1 MTRNLFSKLIA
12 LTAGII
18 LLIVAYNHNQKSLYE
33 ISGTAYGTRWSIT
46 STEYISDL
54 HKNNIISI
62 INRID
67 YVASNYKKDS
77 EIALI
82 NFSQKNNFK
91 ISNDLLNIL
100 TIAKDV
106 EGSSNGFY
114 NIMMA
119 KVSSQLGFSPRF
131 NNTLNQTNISSY
143 NIDTQNLI
151 LSRDSSNWFDLSSIA
166 KGYAV
171 QKIHEYLVNQ
181 NLNNH
186 YIDIGGEIII
196 NGINVNNPWI
206 VGIQNPLSFKD
217 NASTIIQSK
226 NNFLAIATSGEYIN
240 YKTGANGEKVT
251 HTINPNTLESVK
263 HNILSVT
270 VLHHN
275 SATYA
280 DAYATAFNAMG
291 PELAIDIANQYNIA
305 LMLIVQEAPAKEE
318 APEEETPAEENE
330 NNVNFIYSNKWY
342 DLVI

>member
-33 ISGTAYGTRWSIT
+33 ISGTAYGTRCSIT

-171 QKIHEYLVNQ
+171 QCIHNYLKEN
-181 NLNNH
+181 NMNNH
-186 YIDIGGEIII
+186 LIDIGGEIII
-196 NGINVNNPWI
+196 NGKNIDDNWK
-206 VGIQNPLSFKD
+206 VGIQDPSYMNNKALKIITND
-217 NASTIIQSK
+217 NSS
-226 NNFLAIATSGEYIN
+226 FLAIATSGEYRNFKI
-240 YKTGANGEKVT
+240 GDNGNKVS
-251 HTINPNTLESVK
+251 HTINPKTLRSINNK
-263 HNILSVT
+263 ILSVT
-270 VLHHN
+270 VLHES

-291 PELAIDIANQYNIA
+291 YKQAFVKSNELNVASMFVLNNDE
-305 LMLIVQEAPAKEE
+305 IV
-318 APEEETPAEENE
+318 
-330 NNVNFIYSNKWY
+330 YSNKWY
-342 DLVI
+342 DLVR

>member
-46 STEYISDL
+46 SSEYISDL

-171 QKIHEYLVNQ
+171 QCIHNYLKEN
-181 NLNNH
+181 NMNNH
-186 YIDIGGEIII
+186 LIDIGGEIII
-196 NGINVNNPWI
+196 NGKNIDDNWK
-206 VGIQNPLSFKD
+206 VGIQDPSYMNNKALKIITND
-217 NASTIIQSK
+217 NSS
-226 NNFLAIATSGEYIN
+226 FLAIATSGEYRNFKI
-240 YKTGANGEKVT
+240 GDNGNKVS
-251 HTINPNTLESVK
+251 HTINPKTLRSINNK
-263 HNILSVT
+263 ILSVT
-270 VLHHN
+270 VLHES

-291 PELAIDIANQYNIA
+291 YKQAFVKSNELNVASMFVLNNDE
-305 LMLIVQEAPAKEE
+305 IV
-318 APEEETPAEENE
+318 
-330 NNVNFIYSNKWY
+330 YSNKWY
-342 DLVI
+342 DLVR

>member
-1 MTRNLFSKLIA
+1 VTRNLFSKLIA

-18 LLIVAYNHNQKSLYE
+18 LLIVAYNHNLKSLYE

-46 STEYISDL
+46 SAEYISDL

-119 KVSSQLGFSPRF
+119 KVSSQLGFSPSF

-171 QKIHEYLVNQ
+171 QSIHNYLKEN
-181 NLNNH
+181 NMNNH
-186 YIDIGGEIII
+186 LIDIGGEIII
-196 NGINVNNPWI
+196 NGKNIDDNWK
-206 VGIQNPLSFKD
+206 VGIQDPSYMNNKALKIITND
-217 NASTIIQSK
+217 NSS
-226 NNFLAIATSGEYIN
+226 FLAIATSGEYRNFKI
-240 YKTGANGEKVT
+240 GDNGNKVS
-251 HTINPNTLESVK
+251 HTINPKTLQSINNK
-263 HNILSVT
+263 ILSVT
-270 VLHHN
+270 VLHES

-291 PELAIDIANQYNIA
+291 YKQAFVKSNELNVASMFVLNNDE
-305 LMLIVQEAPAKEE
+305 IV
-318 APEEETPAEENE
+318 
-330 NNVNFIYSNKWY
+330 YSNKWY
-342 DLVI
+342 DLVR

>member
-12 LTAGII
+12 LTVGII

-171 QKIHEYLVNQ
+171 QCIHNYLKEN
-181 NLNNH
+181 NMNNH
-186 YIDIGGEIII
+186 LIDIGGEIII
-196 NGINVNNPWI
+196 NGKNIDDNWK
-206 VGIQNPLSFKD
+206 VGIQDPSYMNNKALKIITND
-217 NASTIIQSK
+217 NSS
-226 NNFLAIATSGEYIN
+226 FLAIATSGEYRNFKI
-240 YKTGANGEKVT
+240 GDNGNKVS
-251 HTINPNTLESVK
+251 HTINPKTLQSINNK
-263 HNILSVT
+263 ILSVT
-270 VLHHN
+270 VLHES

-291 PELAIDIANQYNIA
+291 YKQAFVKSNELNVASMFVLNNDE
-305 LMLIVQEAPAKEE
+305 IV
-318 APEEETPAEENE
+318 
-330 NNVNFIYSNKWY
+330 YSNKWY
-342 DLVI
+342 DLVR

>member
-1 MTRNLFSKLIA
+1 VTRNLFSKLIA

-18 LLIVAYNHNQKSLYE
+18 LLIVAYNHNLKSLYE

-91 ISNDLLNIL
+91 ISKDLLNIL

-171 QKIHEYLVNQ
+171 QSIHNYLKEN
-181 NLNNH
+181 NMNNH
-186 YIDIGGEIII
+186 LIDIGGEIII
-196 NGINVNNPWI
+196 NGKNIDDNWK
-206 VGIQNPLSFKD
+206 VGIQDPSYMNNKALKIITND
-217 NASTIIQSK
+217 NSS
-226 NNFLAIATSGEYIN
+226 FLAIATSGEYRNFKI
-240 YKTGANGEKVT
+240 GDNGNKVS
-251 HTINPNTLESVK
+251 HTINPKTLQSINNK
-263 HNILSVT
+263 ILSVT
-270 VLHHN
+270 VLHES

-291 PELAIDIANQYNIA
+291 YKQAFVKSNELNVASMFVLNNDE
-305 LMLIVQEAPAKEE
+305 IV
-318 APEEETPAEENE
+318 
-330 NNVNFIYSNKWY
+330 YSNKWY
-342 DLVI
+342 DLVR

>member
-171 QKIHEYLVNQ
+171 QCIHNYLKEN
-181 NLNNH
+181 NMNNH
-186 YIDIGGEIII
+186 LIDIGGEIII
-196 NGINVNNPWI
+196 NGKNIDDNWK
-206 VGIQNPLSFKD
+206 VGIQDPSYMNNKALKIITND
-217 NASTIIQSK
+217 NSS
-226 NNFLAIATSGEYIN
+226 FLAIATSGEYRNFKI
-240 YKTGANGEKVT
+240 GDNGSKVS
-251 HTINPNTLESVK
+251 HTINPKTLQSINNK
-263 HNILSVT
+263 ILSVT
-270 VLHHN
+270 VLHES

-291 PELAIDIANQYNIA
+291 YKQAFVKSNELNVASMFVLNNDE
-305 LMLIVQEAPAKEE
+305 IV
-318 APEEETPAEENE
+318 
-330 NNVNFIYSNKWY
+330 YSNKWY
-342 DLVI
+342 DLVR

>member
-100 TIAKDV
+100 TIAKNV
-106 EGSSNGFY
+106 EESSNGFY

-119 KVSSQLGFSPRF
+119 KISSQLGFSPNF
-131 NNTLNQTNISSY
+131 DNTLNQTNISSY

-171 QKIHEYLVNQ
+171 QCIHNYLKEN
-181 NLNNH
+181 NMNNH
-186 YIDIGGEIII
+186 LIDIGGEIII
-196 NGINVNNPWI
+196 NGKNIDDNWK
-206 VGIQNPLSFKD
+206 VGIQDPSYMNNKALKIITND
-217 NASTIIQSK
+217 NSS
-226 NNFLAIATSGEYIN
+226 FLAIATSGEYRNFKI
-240 YKTGANGEKVT
+240 GDNGNKVS
-251 HTINPNTLESVK
+251 HTINPKTLRSINNK
-263 HNILSVT
+263 ILSVT
-270 VLHHN
+270 VLHES

-291 PELAIDIANQYNIA
+291 YKQAFVKSNELNVASMFVLNNDE
-305 LMLIVQEAPAKEE
+305 IV
-318 APEEETPAEENE
+318 
-330 NNVNFIYSNKWY
+330 YSNKWY
-342 DLVI
+342 DLVR

>member
-82 NFSQKNNFK
+82 NFSKKNNFK

-171 QKIHEYLVNQ
+171 QCIHNYLKEN
-181 NLNNH
+181 NMNNH
-186 YIDIGGEIII
+186 LIDIGGEIII
-196 NGINVNNPWI
+196 NGKNIDDNWK
-206 VGIQNPLSFKD
+206 VGIQDPSYMNNKALKIITND
-217 NASTIIQSK
+217 NSS
-226 NNFLAIATSGEYIN
+226 FLAIATSGEYRNFKI
-240 YKTGANGEKVT
+240 GDNGNKVS
-251 HTINPNTLESVK
+251 HTINPKTLRSINNK
-263 HNILSVT
+263 ILSVT
-270 VLHHN
+270 VLHES

-291 PELAIDIANQYNIA
+291 YKQAFVKSNELNVASMFVLNNDE
-305 LMLIVQEAPAKEE
+305 IV
-318 APEEETPAEENE
+318 
-330 NNVNFIYSNKWY
+330 YSNKWY
-342 DLVI
+342 DLVR

>member
-18 LLIVAYNHNQKSLYE
+18 LLIVAYNHNLKSLYE

-91 ISNDLLNIL
+91 ISKDLLNIL

-119 KVSSQLGFSPRF
+119 KVSSQLGFSPSF

-171 QKIHEYLVNQ
+171 QSIHNYLKEN
-181 NLNNH
+181 NMNNH
-186 YIDIGGEIII
+186 LIDIGGEIII
-196 NGINVNNPWI
+196 NGKNIDDNWK
-206 VGIQNPLSFKD
+206 VGIQDPSYMNNKALKIITND
-217 NASTIIQSK
+217 NSS
-226 NNFLAIATSGEYIN
+226 FLAIATSGEYRNFKI
-240 YKTGANGEKVT
+240 GDNGNKVS
-251 HTINPNTLESVK
+251 HTINPKTLQSINNK
-263 HNILSVT
+263 ILSVT
-270 VLHHN
+270 VLHES

-291 PELAIDIANQYNIA
+291 YKQAFVKSNELNVASMFVLNNDE
-305 LMLIVQEAPAKEE
+305 IV
-318 APEEETPAEENE
+318 
-330 NNVNFIYSNKWY
+330 YSNKWY
-342 DLVI
+342 DLVR

>member
-171 QKIHEYLVNQ
+171 QCIHNYLKEN
-181 NLNNH
+181 NMNNH
-186 YIDIGGEIII
+186 LIDIGGEIII
-196 NGINVNNPWI
+196 NGKNIDDNWK
-206 VGIQNPLSFKD
+206 VGIQDPSYMNNKALKIITND
-217 NASTIIQSK
+217 NSS
-226 NNFLAIATSGEYIN
+226 FLAIATSGEYRNFKIED
-240 YKTGANGEKVT
+240 NGNKVS
-251 HTINPNTLESVK
+251 HTINPKTLRSINNK
-263 HNILSVT
+263 ILSVT
-270 VLHHN
+270 VLHES

-291 PELAIDIANQYNIA
+291 YKQAFVKSNELNVASMFVLNNDE
-305 LMLIVQEAPAKEE
+305 IV
-318 APEEETPAEENE
+318 
-330 NNVNFIYSNKWY
+330 YSNKWY
-342 DLVI
+342 DLVR

>member
-171 QKIHEYLVNQ
+171 QCIHNYLKEN
-181 NLNNH
+181 NMNNH
-186 YIDIGGEIII
+186 LIDIGGEIII
-196 NGINVNNPWI
+196 NGKNIDDNWK
-206 VGIQNPLSFKD
+206 VGIQDPSYLNNKALKIITND
-217 NASTIIQSK
+217 NSS
-226 NNFLAIATSGEYIN
+226 FLAIATSGEYRNFKI
-240 YKTGANGEKVT
+240 GDNGNKVS
-251 HTINPNTLESVK
+251 HTINPKTLRSINNK
-263 HNILSVT
+263 ILSVT
-270 VLHHN
+270 VLHES

-291 PELAIDIANQYNIA
+291 YKQAFVKSNELNVASMFVLNNDE
-305 LMLIVQEAPAKEE
+305 IV
-318 APEEETPAEENE
+318 
-330 NNVNFIYSNKWY
+330 YSNKWY
-342 DLVI
+342 DLVR

>member
-171 QKIHEYLVNQ
+171 QCIHNYLKEN
-181 NLNNH
+181 NMNNH
-186 YIDIGGEIII
+186 LIDIGGEIII
-196 NGINVNNPWI
+196 NGKNIDDNWK
-206 VGIQNPLSFKD
+206 VGIQDPSYINNKALKIITND
-217 NASTIIQSK
+217 NSS
-226 NNFLAIATSGEYIN
+226 FLAIATSGEYRNFKI
-240 YKTGANGEKVT
+240 GDNGNKVS
-251 HTINPNTLESVK
+251 HTINPKTLRSINNK
-263 HNILSVT
+263 ILSVT
-270 VLHHN
+270 VLHES

-291 PELAIDIANQYNIA
+291 YKQAFVKSNELNVASMFVLNNDE
-305 LMLIVQEAPAKEE
+305 IV
-318 APEEETPAEENE
+318 
-330 NNVNFIYSNKWY
+330 YSNKWY
-342 DLVI
+342 DLVR

>member
-171 QKIHEYLVNQ
+171 QCIHNYLKEN
-181 NLNNH
+181 NMNNH
-186 YIDIGGEIII
+186 LIDIGGEIII
-196 NGINVNNPWI
+196 NGKNIDDNWK
-206 VGIQNPLSFKD
+206 VGIQDPSFMNNKALKIITND
-217 NASTIIQSK
+217 NSS
-226 NNFLAIATSGEYIN
+226 FLAIATSGEYRNFKI
-240 YKTGANGEKVT
+240 GDNGNKVS
-251 HTINPNTLESVK
+251 HTINPKTLRSVNNK
-263 HNILSVT
+263 ILSVT
-270 VLHHN
+270 VLHES

-291 PELAIDIANQYNIA
+291 YKQAFVKSNELNVASMFVLNNDE
-305 LMLIVQEAPAKEE
+305 IV
-318 APEEETPAEENE
+318 
-330 NNVNFIYSNKWY
+330 YSNKWY
-342 DLVI
+342 DLVR

>member
-1 MTRNLFSKLIA
+1 VTRNLFSKLIA

-18 LLIVAYNHNQKSLYE
+18 LLIVAYNHNLKSLYE

-91 ISNDLLNIL
+91 ISKDLLNIL

-119 KVSSQLGFSPRF
+119 KVSSQLGFSPSF

-143 NIDTQNLI
+143 NIDNQNLI

-171 QKIHEYLVNQ
+171 QSIHNYLKEN
-181 NLNNH
+181 NMNNH
-186 YIDIGGEIII
+186 LIDIGGEIII
-196 NGINVNNPWI
+196 NGKNIDDNWK
-206 VGIQNPLSFKD
+206 VGIQDPSYMNNKALKIITND
-217 NASTIIQSK
+217 NSS
-226 NNFLAIATSGEYIN
+226 FLAIATSGEYRNFKI
-240 YKTGANGEKVT
+240 GDNGNKVS
-251 HTINPNTLESVK
+251 HTINPKTLQSINNK
-263 HNILSVT
+263 ILSVT
-270 VLHHN
+270 VLHES

-291 PELAIDIANQYNIA
+291 YKQAFVKSNELNVASMFVLNNDE
-305 LMLIVQEAPAKEE
+305 IV
-318 APEEETPAEENE
+318 
-330 NNVNFIYSNKWY
+330 YSNKWY
-342 DLVI
+342 DLVR

>member
-1 MTRNLFSKLIA
+1 VTRNLFSKLIA

-82 NFSQKNNFK
+82 NFSQENNFK

-131 NNTLNQTNISSY
+131 NNSLNQTNISSY

-171 QKIHEYLVNQ
+171 QCIHNYLKEN
-181 NLNNH
+181 NMNNH
-186 YIDIGGEIII
+186 LIDIGGEIII
-196 NGINVNNPWI
+196 NGKNIDDNWK
-206 VGIQNPLSFKD
+206 VGIQDPSYMNNKALQIITND
-217 NASTIIQSK
+217 NSS
-226 NNFLAIATSGEYIN
+226 FLAIATSGEYRNFKIGDDGN
-240 YKTGANGEKVT
+240 KVS
-251 HTINPNTLESVK
+251 HTINPKTLQSINNK
-263 HNILSVT
+263 ILSVT
-270 VLHHN
+270 VLHES

-291 PELAIDIANQYNIA
+291 YKQALVKSNELNVASMFVLNNDE
-305 LMLIVQEAPAKEE
+305 IV
-318 APEEETPAEENE
+318 
-330 NNVNFIYSNKWY
+330 YSNKWY
-342 DLVI
+342 DLVR

>member
-1 MTRNLFSKLIA
+1 VTRNLFSKLIA

-18 LLIVAYNHNQKSLYE
+18 LLIVAYNHNLKSLYE

-91 ISNDLLNIL
+91 ISKDLLNIL

-119 KVSSQLGFSPRF
+119 KVSSQLGFSPSF

-143 NIDTQNLI
+143 NIDNQNLI

-171 QKIHEYLVNQ
+171 QSIHNYLKEN
-181 NLNNH
+181 NMNNH
-186 YIDIGGEIII
+186 LIDIGGEIII
-196 NGINVNNPWI
+196 NGKNIDDNWK
-206 VGIQNPLSFKD
+206 VGIQDPSYMNNKALKIITND
-217 NASTIIQSK
+217 NSS
-226 NNFLAIATSGEYIN
+226 FLAIATSGEYRNFKI
-240 YKTGANGEKVT
+240 GDNGNKVS
-251 HTINPNTLESVK
+251 HTINPKTLQSINNK
-263 HNILSVT
+263 ILSVT
-270 VLHHN
+270 VLHES

-291 PELAIDIANQYNIA
+291 YKQALVKSNELNVASMFVLNNDE
-305 LMLIVQEAPAKEE
+305 IV
-318 APEEETPAEENE
+318 
-330 NNVNFIYSNKWY
+330 YSNKWY
-342 DLVI
+342 DLVR

>member
-119 KVSSQLGFSPRF
+119 KVSSQLGFSPKF

-171 QKIHEYLVNQ
+171 QCIHNYLKEN
-181 NLNNH
+181 NMNNH
-186 YIDIGGEIII
+186 LIDIGGEIII
-196 NGINVNNPWI
+196 NGKNIDDNWK
-206 VGIQNPLSFKD
+206 VGIQDPSYMNNKALKIITND
-217 NASTIIQSK
+217 NSS
-226 NNFLAIATSGEYIN
+226 FLAIATSGEYRNFII
-240 YKTGANGEKVT
+240 GDNGNKVS
-251 HTINPNTLESVK
+251 HTINPKTLQSINNK
-263 HNILSVT
+263 ILSVT
-270 VLHHN
+270 VLHES

-291 PELAIDIANQYNIA
+291 YKQAFVKSNELNVASMFVLNNDE
-305 LMLIVQEAPAKEE
+305 IV
-318 APEEETPAEENE
+318 
-330 NNVNFIYSNKWY
+330 YSNKWY
-342 DLVI
+342 DLVR

>member
-54 HKNNIISI
+54 HKKNIISI
-62 INRID
+62 INKID

-77 EIALI
+77 EIAII

-106 EGSSNGFY
+106 EGSSDGFY

-171 QKIHEYLVNQ
+171 QCIHNYLKEN
-181 NLNNH
+181 NMNNH
-186 YIDIGGEIII
+186 LIDIGGEIII
-196 NGINVNNPWI
+196 NGKNIDDNWK
-206 VGIQNPLSFKD
+206 VGIQDPSYMNNKALKIISND
-217 NASTIIQSK
+217 NSS
-226 NNFLAIATSGEYIN
+226 FLAIATSGEYRNFKI
-240 YKTGANGEKVT
+240 GDNGNKVS
-251 HTINPNTLESVK
+251 HTINPKTLRSINNK
-263 HNILSVT
+263 ILSVT
-270 VLHHN
+270 VLHES

-291 PELAIDIANQYNIA
+291 YKQAFVKSNELNVASMFVLNNDE
-305 LMLIVQEAPAKEE
+305 IV
-318 APEEETPAEENE
+318 
-330 NNVNFIYSNKWY
+330 YSNKWY
-342 DLVI
+342 DLVR

>member
-1 MTRNLFSKLIA
+1 VTRNLFSKLIA

-18 LLIVAYNHNQKSLYE
+18 LLIVAYNHNLKSLYE

-91 ISNDLLNIL
+91 ISKDLLNIL

-119 KVSSQLGFSPRF
+119 KVSSQLGFSPSF

-171 QKIHEYLVNQ
+171 QSIHNYLKEN
-181 NLNNH
+181 NMNNH
-186 YIDIGGEIII
+186 LIDIGGEIII
-196 NGINVNNPWI
+196 NGKNIDDNWK
-206 VGIQNPLSFKD
+206 VGIQDPSYMNNKALKIITND
-217 NASTIIQSK
+217 NSS
-226 NNFLAIATSGEYIN
+226 FLAIATSGEYRNFKI
-240 YKTGANGEKVT
+240 GDNGNKVS
-251 HTINPNTLESVK
+251 HTINPKTLQSINNK
-263 HNILSVT
+263 ILSVT
-270 VLHHN
+270 VLHES

-291 PELAIDIANQYNIA
+291 YKQAFVKSNELNVASMFVLNNDE
-305 LMLIVQEAPAKEE
+305 IV
-318 APEEETPAEENE
+318 
-330 NNVNFIYSNKWY
+330 YSNKWY
-342 DLVI
+342 DLVR

>member
-171 QKIHEYLVNQ
+171 QCIHNYLKEN
-181 NLNNH
+181 NMNNH
-186 YIDIGGEIII
+186 LIDIGGEIII
-196 NGINVNNPWI
+196 NGKNLDDNWK
-206 VGIQNPLSFKD
+206 VGIQDPSYMNNKALKIITND
-217 NASTIIQSK
+217 NSS
-226 NNFLAIATSGEYIN
+226 FLAIATSGEYRNFKI
-240 YKTGANGEKVT
+240 GDNGNKVS
-251 HTINPNTLESVK
+251 HTINPKTLQSINNK
-263 HNILSVT
+263 ILSVT
-270 VLHHN
+270 VLHES

-291 PELAIDIANQYNIA
+291 YKQAFVKSNELNVASMFVLNNDE
-305 LMLIVQEAPAKEE
+305 IV
-318 APEEETPAEENE
+318 
-330 NNVNFIYSNKWY
+330 YSNKWY
-342 DLVI
+342 DLVR

>member
-171 QKIHEYLVNQ
+171 QCIHNYLKEN
-181 NLNNH
+181 NMNNH
-186 YIDIGGEIII
+186 LIDIGGEIII
-196 NGINVNNPWI
+196 NGKNIDDNWK
-206 VGIQNPLSFKD
+206 VGIQDPSYMNNKALKIITND
-217 NASTIIQSK
+217 NSS
-226 NNFLAIATSGEYIN
+226 FLAIATSGEYRNFKI
-240 YKTGANGEKVT
+240 GDNGNKVS
-251 HTINPNTLESVK
+251 HTINPKTLRSINNK
-263 HNILSVT
+263 ILSVT
-270 VLHHN
+270 VLHES

-291 PELAIDIANQYNIA
+291 YKQAFVKSNELNVASMFVLNNDE
-305 LMLIVQEAPAKEE
+305 IV
-318 APEEETPAEENE
+318 
-330 NNVNFIYSNKWY
+330 YSNKWY
-342 DLVI
+342 DLER

>member
-171 QKIHEYLVNQ
+171 QCIHNYLKEN
-181 NLNNH
+181 NMNNH
-186 YIDIGGEIII
+186 LIDIGGEIII
-196 NGINVNNPWI
+196 NGKNIDDNWK
-206 VGIQNPLSFKD
+206 VGIQEPSYMNNKAIKIITND
-217 NASTIIQSK
+217 NSS
-226 NNFLAIATSGEYIN
+226 FLAIATSGEYRNFKI
-240 YKTGANGEKVT
+240 GDNGNKVS
-251 HTINPNTLESVK
+251 HTINPKTLRSINNK
-263 HNILSVT
+263 ILSVT
-270 VLHHN
+270 VLHES

-291 PELAIDIANQYNIA
+291 YKQAFVKSNELNVASMFVLNNDE
-305 LMLIVQEAPAKEE
+305 IV
-318 APEEETPAEENE
+318 
-330 NNVNFIYSNKWY
+330 YSNKWY
-342 DLVI
+342 DLVR

>member
-18 LLIVAYNHNQKSLYE
+18 LLIVAYNHNLKSLYE

-82 NFSQKNNFK
+82 NFSQENNFK

-119 KVSSQLGFSPRF
+119 KVSSQLGFSPSF

-143 NIDTQNLI
+143 NIDNQNLI

-171 QKIHEYLVNQ
+171 QSIHNYLKEN
-181 NLNNH
+181 NMNNH
-186 YIDIGGEIII
+186 LIDIGGEIII
-196 NGINVNNPWI
+196 NGKNIDDNWK
-206 VGIQNPLSFKD
+206 VGIQDPSYMNNKALKIITND
-217 NASTIIQSK
+217 NSS
-226 NNFLAIATSGEYIN
+226 FLAIATSGEYRNFKI
-240 YKTGANGEKVT
+240 GDNGNKVS
-251 HTINPNTLESVK
+251 HTINPKTLQSINNK
-263 HNILSVT
+263 ILSVT
-270 VLHHN
+270 VLHES

-291 PELAIDIANQYNIA
+291 YKQAFVKSNELNVASMFVLNNDE
-305 LMLIVQEAPAKEE
+305 IV
-318 APEEETPAEENE
+318 
-330 NNVNFIYSNKWY
+330 YSNKWY
-342 DLVI
+342 DLVR

>member
-171 QKIHEYLVNQ
+171 QCIHNYLKEN
-181 NLNNH
+181 NMNNH
-186 YIDIGGEIII
+186 LIDIGGEIII
-196 NGINVNNPWI
+196 NGKNIDDNWK
-206 VGIQNPLSFKD
+206 VGIQDPSYINNKALKIITND
-217 NASTIIQSK
+217 NSS
-226 NNFLAIATSGEYIN
+226 FLAIATSGEYRNFKI
-240 YKTGANGEKVT
+240 GDNGNKVS
-251 HTINPNTLESVK
+251 HTINPKTLRSINNK
-263 HNILSVT
+263 ILSVT
-270 VLHHN
+270 VLHES

-291 PELAIDIANQYNIA
+291 YKQAFVKSNELNVASMFVLNNDE
-305 LMLIVQEAPAKEE
+305 IV
-318 APEEETPAEENE
+318 
-330 NNVNFIYSNKWY
+330 YSNKWY
-342 DLVI
+342 DLER